1 MIDSAFT
8 FANLP
13 AGEQTVSLHLQ
24 NRGTVSCRLHG
35 QGGSSFAVDS
45 HSMATATC
53 WLCDAEGKPA
63 GRPDLQPGDQITLAP
78 GGRATIDFQ
87 WAATGTSCQWADWT
101 DFQFHWREEE
111 YSDFRKDVSY
121 LFVPAAWPFHLCS
134 AVSSSGYRAE
144 TESAMGGSVLEGQ
157 LRVSVPPH
165 PIYNDERVTLH
176 VERLGR
182 PNVLAVGCAELYIV
196 RQGPEIGTRFDPL
209 PTLSEHKAASYTA
222 LQLEEDRE
230 RAWPEWKR
238 DRLRRCPIDA
248 GAIAADAEIGAAE
261 LASVTRIE
269 WRTATAPGKE
279 PRFFSAAAH
288 FTVLDPDTLAPN
300 WGATVNGIR
309 AGLSVDRTTFFVGD
323 KLPLHL
329 RYENVS
335 AAKPLGVT
343 ECNAPEPVL
352 ELQDAQ
358 HKVLHT
364 LPIDRFCSGH
374 GWGPFAVEQG
384 KRQRLFHEVTTDTV
398 SEPYPGRTGAPDVPG
413 PGVYYLVTV
422 WSPVVLVVAPAVP
435 GETAT
440 SSRAGHGGDRL
451 GEIYGSARSLPV
463 RIEVLPRGK
472 P

>member
-1 MIDSAFT
+1 M
-8 FANLP
+8 L
-13 AGEQTVSLHLQ
+13 
-24 NRGTVSCRLHG
+24 
-35 QGGSSFAVDS
+35 
-45 HSMATATC
+45 
-53 WLCDAEGKPA
+53 
-63 GRPDLQPGDQITLAP
+63 
-78 GGRATIDFQ
+78 
-87 WAATGTSCQWADWT
+87 
-101 DFQFHWREEE
+101 
-111 YSDFRKDVSY
+111 
-121 LFVPAAWPFHLCS
+121 
-134 AVSSSGYRAE
+134 
-144 TESAMGGSVLEGQ
+144 
-157 LRVSVPPH
+157 
-165 PIYNDERVTLH
+165 
-176 VERLGR
+176 
-182 PNVLAVGCAELYIV
+182 
-196 RQGPEIGTRFDPL
+196 EIGTRFDPL

-248 GAIAADAEIGAAE
+248 GAIAADAEIRAAE

-269 WRTATAPGKE
+269 WRTADHTRVRNPA
-279 PRFFSAAAH
+279 FLSAAAH

-300 WGATVNGIR
+300 WGATGNGIR

-343 ECNAPEPVL
+343 ECGDPEPQL

-358 HKVLHT
+358 HKVLQT

-384 KRQRLFHEVTTDTV
+384 KPQRLFHEVTTATG
-398 SEPYPGRTGAPDVPG
+398 SEPYPGRTGAPDLPG

-435 GETAT
+435 GEAAT
-440 SSRAGHGGDRL
+440 SSRAGRSRDRL
-451 GEIYGSARSLPV
+451 GQVYGTARSLPV